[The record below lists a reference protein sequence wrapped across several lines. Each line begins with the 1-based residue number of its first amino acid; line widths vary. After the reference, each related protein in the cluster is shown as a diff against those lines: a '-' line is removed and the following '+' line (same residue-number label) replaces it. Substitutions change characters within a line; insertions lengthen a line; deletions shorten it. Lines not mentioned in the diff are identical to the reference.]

1 MKPTRC
7 IFNTGCIKALL
18 LLSVCIALPVQA
30 RRVYIYGRVSDEAGQ
45 PVELATVNEERTL
58 HSAMTNLKGEYSFTI
73 NSRSD
78 TLNLIFRMIG
88 HETRRRTL
96 INPQDTVQL
105 DILLPTLNYTLES
118 VDVNATRRQTN
129 GMQQINAQ
137 GLRFT
142 ADANGGSVESI
153 IATQAG
159 VSTHNELSSQYNV
172 RGGNF
177 DENSVY
183 VNGTEIL
190 RPLLVRAGQQEGL
203 SFINPDMVE
212 SIKFSTGGWGVSYGD
227 RMSSVLDITY
237 RKPQGFESVLTA
249 SLLGASAY
257 VGAGN
262 DKFSFSGSVRYKT
275 TSYLLGTLDT
285 KGEYDPSFLDY
296 QTYMSWTPN
305 TKWEIG
311 LIGNAAV
318 NKYNFTPS
326 DRNTS
331 FGTAKDP
338 KHFKVYYE
346 GWESDRFN
354 TLFGAL
360 DVKRKEENSIYRFN
374 LSAFQSHESESFDII
389 SQYWLDEGE
398 SGSGLAVGTFMQ
410 HARNRL
416 ESKVITARIS
426 GMHETEKAGTIGWG
440 AEYRFES
447 VSDRMREWEMRD
459 SAGYTLPY
467 TQTGPMEMIYSLKS
481 VQDLSNRR
489 ASAYL
494 EDTYRFRIPAGII
507 TLNAGVRASWWSWN
521 NEFTVSPRLIAGF
534 SPESNEDLTFRFST
548 GIYYQTPFYKEIK
561 DTVNTGGVYEVR
573 LNKDIL
579 SQRSIQFV
587 LGGDYDFMAL
597 GRPFK
602 FTTEIYYKKLDRL
615 IPYNLDNV
623 RIVYYGENCAH
634 GYAAGIDMKL
644 YGEFVPG
651 TASWLTF
658 SLMNTREKI
667 GGKWLP
673 RPTDQLYNLSLYFTD
688 TFPRRDYWKMSL
700 RCTLADGLPFGPTHS
715 GREKQTFR
723 APAYKRVDIGLSYK
737 IFDYSKHTHV
747 YGRTGFFKDIW
758 MGVDA
763 LNLLG
768 INNVNSY
775 YWITDISN
783 TQFAVPNYLTGRQL
797 NLRLIANIG
806 K

>member
-1 MKPTRC
+1 MERARLTFL
-7 IFNTGCIKALL
+7 IILA
-18 LLSVCIALPVQA
+18 VCMALPLQA
-30 RRVYIYGRVSDEAGQ
+30 RRVHIYGRVTDESGQ
-45 PVELATVNEERTL
+45 PVELATVNEELTL
-58 HSAMTNLKGEYSFTI
+58 HSAMTNLKGEYSFNVNT
-73 NSRSD
+73 RTD
-78 TLNLIFRMIG
+78 TLNLVFRMIG

-96 INPQDTVQL
+96 ISPPDTVKL
-105 DILLPTLNYTLES
+105 DIMLPTSNYTLEN
-118 VDVNATRRQTN
+118 VDINATRRQTN
-129 GMQQINAQ
+129 GMQNISAE
-137 GLRFT
+137 GIRFN

-212 SIKFSTGGWGVSYGD
+212 SISFSTGGFSVAYGD
-227 RMSSVLDITY
+227 KMSSVLDINY
-237 RKPQGFESVLTA
+237 RKPRKFESVLMA

-275 TSYLLGTLDT
+275 TGYLLGTLDT

-296 QTYMSWTPN
+296 QTYICWTPN
-305 TKWEIG
+305 IKWEIG

-318 NKYNFTPS
+318 NEYRFSPT
-326 DRNTS
+326 DRTTT
-331 FGTAKDP
+331 FGTAENP
-338 KHFKVYYE
+338 HTFKVYYE
-346 GWESDRFN
+346 GWEKDRFN

-360 DVKRKEENSIYRFN
+360 DIKRMEEKSVYRLN
-374 LSAFQSHESESFDII
+374 LSAFNSHESESFDIL
-389 SQYWLDEGE
+389 SQYWLDEN
-398 SGSGLAVGTFMQ
+398 GSDNSLAVGSFMQ

-416 ESKVITARIS
+416 KSNVYTAS
-426 GMHETEKAGTIGWG
+426 LKATHATDLFGSIGWG
-440 AEYRFES
+440 LEYRHET
-447 VSDRMREWEMRD
+447 VDDHMREWEMRD

-481 VQDLSNRR
+481 DHGISNDK
-489 ASAYL
+489 AAAYIQ
-494 EDTYRFRIPAGII
+494 DTYRFSTSAGLF
-507 TLNAGVRASWWSWN
+507 TLNAGLRASWWSWN
-521 NEFTVSPRLIAGF
+521 NEMTFSPRLMVGF
-534 SPESNEDLTFRFST
+534 TPSFNENFTFRFST
-548 GIYYQTPFYKEIK
+548 GVYHQTPFYKEIK
-561 DTVNTGGVYEVR
+561 DTVNAGGIYQVN
-573 LNKDIL
+573 LNKDIR

-587 LGGDYDFMAL
+587 LGGDYDFRVYN
-597 GRPFK
+597 RPFK
-602 FTTEIYYKKLDRL
+602 FTTEIYYKKLDHL

-658 SLMNTREKI
+658 SLMNTRENI

-688 TFPRRDYWKMSL
+688 YFPRRESWKMSL
-700 RCTLADGLPFGPTHS
+700 RCSLADGLPFGPTHS
-715 GREKQTFR
+715 GREKQVFR

-737 IFDYSKHTHV
+737 IFDYDKHPHI
-747 YGRTGFFKDIW
+747 YGKSGFFKDIW
-758 MGVDA
+758 VGVDA

-775 YWITDISN
+775 YWITDIQN
-783 TQFAVPNYLTGRQL
+783 TQYAVPNYLTGRQL
-797 NLRLIANIG
+797 NFRIIANIG

>member
-1 MKPTRC
+1 MR
-7 IFNTGCIKALL
+7 IKRYTLIAVLL
-18 LLSVCIALPVQA
+18 CLTILAQA
-30 RRVYIYGRVSDEAGQ
+30 RRVYIHGRVYDEVGD

-58 HSAMTNLKGEYSFTI
+58 HSAMTNLKGEYSFTV
-73 NSRSD
+73 NTRTD
-78 TLNLIFRMIG
+78 TLNLVFRMVG

-96 INPQDTVQL
+96 ISPPDTVQL
-105 DILLPTLNYTLES
+105 DLLLPTTNYTLEN
-118 VDVNATRRQTN
+118 VDVTATRRRSD
-129 GMQQINAQ
+129 GMQDISAE
-137 GLRFT
+137 GIRFT

-212 SIKFSTGGWGVSYGD
+212 SISFSTGGFNVSYGD

-237 RKPQGFESVLTA
+237 HKPRKLESVLMA

-262 DKFSFSGSVRYKT
+262 DKFSFAGSVRYKT
-275 TSYLLGTLDT
+275 TAYLLGTLDT
-285 KGEYDPSFLDY
+285 KGEYNPSFTDY
-296 QTYMSWTPN
+296 QAYACWTPN
-305 TKWEIG
+305 DKWEIG
-311 LIGNAAV
+311 VIGNAAV
-318 NKYNFTPS
+318 NNYEFTPR

-331 FGTAKDP
+331 FGTSQDP
-338 KHFKVYYE
+338 KQFKVYYE
-346 GWESDRFN
+346 GWEKDRFN

-360 DVKRKEENSIYRFN
+360 DIKHIRERSEYRFN
-374 LSAFQSHESESFDII
+374 LSAFGSRESESFDIL
-389 SQYWLDEGE
+389 SQYWLDEGDSE
-398 SGSGLAVGTFMQ
+398 RELAVGSFMQ

-416 ESKVITARIS
+416 KSTVLSASIKGSHT
-426 GMHETEKAGTIGWG
+426 TYKAGTIGWG
-440 AEYRFES
+440 LDYRSEE
-447 VSDRMREWEMRD
+447 VQDYMREWEMRD
-459 SAGYTLPY
+459 SAGYTLPHSE
-467 TQTGPMEMIYSLKS
+467 TGPMEMIYSLKS
-481 VQDLSNRR
+481 DHGIRNHKAAAYVQ
-489 ASAYL
+489 
-494 EDTYRFRIPAGII
+494 DTYRFVTDAGLF

-521 NEFTVSPRLIAGF
+521 RELTVSPRLLVGF
-534 SPESNEDLTFRFST
+534 TPAFNEDFTFRFST
-548 GIYYQTPFYKEIK
+548 GVYYQTPFYKEIK
-561 DTVNTGGVYEVR
+561 DTVSSGGIYKVN
-573 LNKDIL
+573 LNERIKA
-579 SQRSIQFV
+579 QRSVQFV
-587 LGGDYDFMAL
+587 LGGDYDFRVFN
-597 GRPFK
+597 RPFK
-602 FTTEIYYKKLDRL
+602 FTTEIYYKSLDRL
-615 IPYNLDNV
+615 IPYNVDNV
-623 RIVYYGENCAH
+623 RIVYYGENCAY

-651 TASWLTF
+651 TASWITF
-658 SLMNTREKI
+658 SLMRTRENI

-688 TFPRRDYWKMSL
+688 YFPHRENWKMSL
-700 RCTLADGLPFGPTHS
+700 RCSLADGLPFGPTHS

-737 IFDYSKHTHV
+737 LFDYDKHPHI
-747 YGRTGFFKDIW
+747 YGKSGFFKDIW
-758 MGVDA
+758 VGADC

-775 YWITDISN
+775 YWITDITG

-797 NLRLIANIG
+797 NLRLIVTQ
-806 K
+806 

>member
-1 MKPTRC
+1 MGQK
-7 IFNTGCIKALL
+7 LL
-18 LLSVCIALPVQA
+18 LILAVCMALPLQA
-30 RRVYIYGRVSDEAGQ
+30 RRVHIHGRVYDESGQ
-45 PVELATVNEERTL
+45 PVELATVHEALTL
-58 HSAMTNLKGEYSFTI
+58 HSAMTNLKGEYSLNVSTQT
-73 NSRSD
+73 D

-96 INPQDTVQL
+96 ISPQDTVQL
-105 DILLPTLNYTLES
+105 DIMLPTSNYTLEN
-118 VDVNATRRQTN
+118 VNISATRRRSD
-129 GMQQINAQ
+129 GMQDINAE
-137 GLRFT
+137 GIRFT

-159 VSTHNELSSQYNV
+159 VSSHNELSSQYNV

-190 RPLLVRAGQQEGL
+190 RPLLVRSGQQEGL

-212 SIKFSTGGWGVSYGD
+212 SIIFSTGGFSVEYGD
-227 RMSSVLDITY
+227 KMSSVLDITY
-237 RKPQGFESVLTA
+237 RKPQGFESTLMA

-275 TSYLLGTLDT
+275 TRYLLGTLDT
-285 KGEYDPSFLDY
+285 HGEYDPSFLDY

-318 NKYNFTPS
+318 NRYNFTPT
-326 DRNTS
+326 DRTTT

-338 KHFKVYYE
+338 KTFKVYYE

-354 TLFGAL
+354 TLFSAL
-360 DVKRKEENSIYRFN
+360 DIKRKEQNSVYRFN
-374 LSAFQSHESESFDII
+374 LAAFSSHESESFDIL
-389 SQYWLDEGE
+389 SQYWLDEAT
-398 SGSGLAVGTFMQ
+398 GSNNLAVGSFMQ

-416 ESKVITARIS
+416 KSTVYTAS
-426 GMHETEKAGTIGWG
+426 VKGNHKTEIAGTIGWG
-440 AEYRFES
+440 LEYRHEE
-447 VSDRMREWEMRD
+447 VQDHMREWEMRD

-481 VQDLSNRR
+481 DYGISNGK
-489 ASAYL
+489 AAAFIQ
-494 EDTYRFRIPAGII
+494 DTYRLNTGLGLF
-507 TLNAGVRASWWSWN
+507 TLNGGLRASWWSWN
-521 NEFTVSPRLIAGF
+521 KEITVSPRLTVGF
-534 SPESNEDLTFRFST
+534 TPAFNEDFLFRFST

-561 DTVNTGGVYEVR
+561 DTVNAGGIYHVN
-573 LNKDIL
+573 LNRKIKA
-579 SQRSIQFV
+579 QRSMQVV
-587 LGGDYDFMAL
+587 LGADYDFMVYD
-597 GRPFK
+597 RPFK
-602 FTTEIYYKKLDRL
+602 FTTEIYYKRLDRL

-623 RIVYYGENCAH
+623 RIVYYGDNCAH

-658 SLMNTREKI
+658 SLMSTRENI

-688 TFPRRDYWKMSL
+688 YFPRRESWKMSL
-700 RCTLADGLPFGPTHS
+700 RCSLADGLPFGPTHS
-715 GREKQTFR
+715 GREKQVFR

-737 IFDYSKHTHV
+737 VFDYSKHPHV
-747 YGRTGFFKDIW
+747 YGKSGFFNDIW
-758 MGVDA
+758 MGIDA

-775 YWITDISN
+775 YWITDIQN
-783 TQFAVPNYLTGRQL
+783 TQYAVPNYLTGRQL

>member
-1 MKPTRC
+1 M
-7 IFNTGCIKALL
+7 LL
-18 LLSVCIALPVQA
+18 KKYTFAAILLCLAITSQA
-30 RRVYIYGRVSDEAGQ
+30 RRVYIHGRVTDESGQ
-45 PVELATVNEERTL
+45 PVELATVNEELTL
-58 HSAMTNLKGEYSFTI
+58 HSAMTNLKGEYSFTV
-73 NSRSD
+73 NTRTD
-78 TLNLIFRMIG
+78 TLNLVFRMIG
-88 HETRRRTL
+88 HETRKRTL
-96 INPQDTVQL
+96 ISPPDTVQL
-105 DILLPTLNYTLES
+105 DIMLPSSNYTLEN
-118 VDVNATRRQTN
+118 VDVTATRRRSD
-129 GMQQINAQ
+129 GMQDISAS

-212 SIKFSTGGWGVSYGD
+212 SISFSTGGFSVEYGD
-227 RMSSVLDITY
+227 KMSSVLDINY
-237 RKPQGFESVLTA
+237 RRPHGFESTLMA

-262 DKFSFSGSVRYKT
+262 DRFSFSGSVRYKT
-275 TSYLLGTLDT
+275 TRYLLGTLDT

-296 QTYMSWTPN
+296 QTYMCWTPN
-305 TKWEIG
+305 KKWEIG

-318 NKYNFTPS
+318 NRYNFTPT
-326 DRNTS
+326 DRTTT
-331 FGTAKDP
+331 FGTAENP
-338 KHFKVYYE
+338 HTFKVYYE

-360 DVKRKEENSIYRFN
+360 DIKRKEDKSVYRFN
-374 LSAFQSHESESFDII
+374 LSAFSSHESESFDIL
-389 SQYWLDEGE
+389 SQYWLDE
-398 SGSGLAVGTFMQ
+398 SGADNSLAVGSFMQ

-416 ESKVITARIS
+416 KSTVYTAS
-426 GMHETEKAGTIGWG
+426 LKGTHKTDMAGTIGWG
-440 AEYRFES
+440 LEYRHEE
-447 VSDRMREWEMRD
+447 VQDRMREWEMRD

-481 VQDLSNRR
+481 DHGVSNNK
-489 ASAYL
+489 AAAFIQ
-494 EDTYRFRIPAGII
+494 DTYRLNTGVGLF
-507 TLNAGVRASWWSWN
+507 TLNAGLRASWWSWN
-521 NEFTVSPRLIAGF
+521 REVTLSPRLTVGF
-534 SPESNEDLTFRFST
+534 IPAFNEDFLFRLST
-548 GIYYQTPFYKEIK
+548 GVYYQTPFYKEIK
-561 DTVNTGGVYEVR
+561 DTVNTGGIYQVN
-573 LNKDIL
+573 LNRDIKA
-579 SQRSIQFV
+579 QRSMQVV
-587 LGGDYDFMAL
+587 LGADYDFRVYD
-597 GRPFK
+597 RPFK

-651 TASWLTF
+651 TASWITF
-658 SLMNTREKI
+658 SLMNTRENI

-688 TFPRRDYWKMSL
+688 YFPRKENWKMSL
-700 RCTLADGLPFGPTHS
+700 RCSLADGLPFGPTHS

-737 IFDYSKHTHV
+737 VFDYSKHPHV
-747 YGRTGFFKDIW
+747 YGKSGIFKDIW

-775 YWITDISN
+775 YWITDIQN
-783 TQFAVPNYLTGRQL
+783 IQHAVPNYLTGRQL
-797 NLRLIANIG
+797 NLRIIATH
-806 K
+806 

>member
-1 MKPTRC
+1 MGQK
-7 IFNTGCIKALL
+7 LL
-18 LLSVCIALPVQA
+18 LILAVCMALPLQA
-30 RRVYIYGRVSDEAGQ
+30 RRVHIHGRVYDESGQ
-45 PVELATVNEERTL
+45 PVELATVHEELTL
-58 HSAMTNLKGEYSFTI
+58 HSAMTNLKGEYSLNVSTQT
-73 NSRSD
+73 D

-96 INPQDTVQL
+96 ISPQDTVQL
-105 DILLPTLNYTLES
+105 DIMLPTSNYTLEN
-118 VDVNATRRQTN
+118 VNISATRRRSD
-129 GMQQINAQ
+129 GMQDINAE

-159 VSTHNELSSQYNV
+159 VSSHNELSSQYNV

-190 RPLLVRAGQQEGL
+190 RPLLVRSGQQEGL

-212 SIKFSTGGWGVSYGD
+212 SIIFSTGGFSVEYGD
-227 RMSSVLDITY
+227 KMSSVLDITY
-237 RKPQGFESVLTA
+237 RKPQGFESTLMA

-275 TSYLLGTLDT
+275 TRYLLGTLDT
-285 KGEYDPSFLDY
+285 HGEYDPSFLDY

-305 TKWEIG
+305 TRWEIG

-318 NKYNFTPS
+318 NRYNFTPT
-326 DRNTS
+326 DRTTT

-338 KHFKVYYE
+338 KTFKVYYE

-354 TLFGAL
+354 TLFSAL
-360 DVKRKEENSIYRFN
+360 DIKRKEQNSVYRFN
-374 LSAFQSHESESFDII
+374 LAAFSSHESESFDIL
-389 SQYWLDEGE
+389 SQYWLDEAT
-398 SGSGLAVGTFMQ
+398 GSDNLAVGSFMQ

-416 ESKVITARIS
+416 KSTVYTAS
-426 GMHETEKAGTIGWG
+426 LKGTHKTNLAGTIGWG
-440 AEYRFES
+440 LEYRHEE
-447 VSDRMREWEMRD
+447 VTDHMREWEMRD

-481 VQDLSNRR
+481 DYGISNGK
-489 ASAYL
+489 AAAFIQ
-494 EDTYRFRIPAGII
+494 DTYRLNTGLGLF
-507 TLNAGVRASWWSWN
+507 TLNGGLRASWWSWN
-521 NEFTVSPRLIAGF
+521 KEITVSPRLTVGF
-534 SPESNEDLTFRFST
+534 TPAFNEDFLFRFST

-561 DTVNTGGVYEVR
+561 DTVNAGGIYHVN
-573 LNKDIL
+573 LNRKIKA
-579 SQRSIQFV
+579 QRSMQVV
-587 LGGDYDFMAL
+587 LGADYDFMVYD
-597 GRPFK
+597 RPFK
-602 FTTEIYYKKLDRL
+602 FTTEIYYKRLDRL

-623 RIVYYGENCAH
+623 RIVYYGDNCAH

-658 SLMNTREKI
+658 SLMSTRENI

-688 TFPRRDYWKMSL
+688 YFPRRESWKMSL
-700 RCTLADGLPFGPTHS
+700 RCSLADGLPFGPTHS
-715 GREKQTFR
+715 GREKQVFR

-737 IFDYSKHTHV
+737 VFDYSKHPHV
-747 YGRTGFFKDIW
+747 YGKSGFFKDIW
-758 MGVDA
+758 MGIDA

-775 YWITDISN
+775 YWITDIQN
-783 TQFAVPNYLTGRQL
+783 TQYAVPNYLTGRQL

>member
-1 MKPTRC
+1 M
-7 IFNTGCIKALL
+7 FL
-18 LLSVCIALPVQA
+18 VCITIPMQA
-30 RRVYIYGRVSDEAGQ
+30 RRVYIHGRVYDEAGQ
-45 PVELATVNEERTL
+45 PVELATVNEERTF

-73 NSRSD
+73 NSQSD
-78 TLNLIFRMIG
+78 TLNLIFRMVG

-96 INPQDTVQL
+96 ISPQDTVQL
-105 DILLPTLNYTLES
+105 NVMLPSLNYTLEN
-118 VDVNATRRQTN
+118 VDISATRRQTN
-129 GMQQINAQ
+129 GMQQINAE
-137 GLRFT
+137 GIRFN

-153 IATQAG
+153 IATQPG

-237 RKPQGFESVLTA
+237 RKPRGFESVLTA

-262 DKFSFSGSVRYKT
+262 DKFSFSGSIRYKT
-275 TSYLLGTLDT
+275 TGYLLGTLDT

-296 QTYMSWTPN
+296 QTYISWTPD

-318 NKYNFTPS
+318 NRYNFTPT
-326 DRNTS
+326 DRNTA
-331 FGTAKDP
+331 FGTANDP
-338 KHFKVYYE
+338 KHFKVYYD

-360 DVKRKEENSIYRFN
+360 EVKRKEENSTYRFN
-374 LSAFQSHESESFDII
+374 LSAFESHENESFDIV
-389 SQYWLDEGE
+389 SQYWLDEAE
-398 SGSGLAVGTFMQ
+398 SDGSLAVGTFMQ

-416 ESKVITARIS
+416 KSKVLTARIS
-426 GMHETEKAGTIGWG
+426 GIHETLTAGTIGWG
-440 AEYRFES
+440 AEYRHES
-447 VSDRMREWEMRD
+447 VSDYMREWEMRD

-467 TQTGPMEMIYSLKS
+467 TQTGPMEMIYALKS
-481 VQDLSNRR
+481 EQELSNNR
-489 ASAYL
+489 ASAYV

-507 TLNAGVRASWWSWN
+507 SLNAGIRVSWWSWN
-521 NEFTVSPRLIAGF
+521 NEFTVSPRLMAGF
-534 SPESNEDLTFRFST
+534 SPESNENLTFRFST

-561 DTVNTGGVYEVR
+561 DTVNAGGIYQVN
-573 LNKDIL
+573 LNKKIR
-579 SQRSIQFV
+579 SQRSLQFV

-615 IPYNLDNV
+615 IPYNVDNV
-623 RIVYYGENCAH
+623 RIVYYGENCAY
-634 GYAAGIDMKL
+634 GYATGIDMKL

-658 SLMNTREKI
+658 SLMNTRERI

-700 RCTLADGLPFGPTHS
+700 RCSLADGLPFGPTHS

-737 IFDYSKHTHV
+737 IFDYSKHPHV
-747 YGRTGFFKDIW
+747 YGKSGFFKDIW
-758 MGVDA
+758 MGVDC

-797 NLRLIANIG
+797 NLRIIANLG
-806 K
+806 N

>member
-1 MKPTRC
+1 MERARLTFL
-7 IFNTGCIKALL
+7 IILA
-18 LLSVCIALPVQA
+18 VCMALPLQA
-30 RRVYIYGRVSDEAGQ
+30 RRVHIYGRVTDENGQ
-45 PVELATVNEERTL
+45 PVELATVNEELTL
-58 HSAMTNLKGEYSFTI
+58 HSAMTNLKGEYSFNVNT
-73 NSRSD
+73 RTD
-78 TLNLIFRMIG
+78 TLNLVFRMIG

-96 INPQDTVQL
+96 ISPPDTVKL
-105 DILLPTLNYTLES
+105 DIMLPTSNYTLENM
-118 VDVNATRRQTN
+118 DINATRRQTN
-129 GMQQINAQ
+129 GMQNISAE
-137 GLRFT
+137 GIRFN

-212 SIKFSTGGWGVSYGD
+212 SISFSTGGFSVAYGD
-227 RMSSVLDITY
+227 KMSSVLDINY
-237 RKPQGFESVLTA
+237 RKPRKFESVLMA

-275 TSYLLGTLDT
+275 TGYLLGTLDT

-296 QTYMSWTPN
+296 QTYMCWTPN

-318 NKYNFTPS
+318 NEYRFSPT
-326 DRNTS
+326 DRTTT
-331 FGTAKDP
+331 FGTAENP
-338 KHFKVYYE
+338 HTFKVYYE
-346 GWESDRFN
+346 GWEKDRFN

-360 DVKRKEENSIYRFN
+360 DIKRMEEKSVYRLN
-374 LSAFQSHESESFDII
+374 LSAFNSHESESFDIL
-389 SQYWLDEGE
+389 SQYWLDEN
-398 SGSGLAVGTFMQ
+398 GSDNSLAVGSFMQ

-416 ESKVITARIS
+416 KSNVYTAS
-426 GMHETEKAGTIGWG
+426 LKATHATDLFGSIGWG
-440 AEYRFES
+440 LEYRHET
-447 VSDRMREWEMRD
+447 VDDHMREWEMRD

-481 VQDLSNRR
+481 DHGISNDK
-489 ASAYL
+489 AAAYIQ
-494 EDTYRFRIPAGII
+494 DTYRFSTSAGLF
-507 TLNAGVRASWWSWN
+507 TLNAGLRASWWSWN
-521 NEFTVSPRLIAGF
+521 NEMTFSPRLMVGF
-534 SPESNEDLTFRFST
+534 TPSFNENFTFRFST
-548 GIYYQTPFYKEIK
+548 GVYHQTPFYKEIK
-561 DTVNTGGVYEVR
+561 DTVNAGGIYQVN
-573 LNKDIL
+573 LNKDIR

-587 LGGDYDFMAL
+587 LGGDYDFRVYN
-597 GRPFK
+597 RPFK
-602 FTTEIYYKKLDRL
+602 FTTEIYYKKLDHL

-658 SLMNTREKI
+658 SLMNTRENI

-688 TFPRRDYWKMSL
+688 YFPRRESWKMSL
-700 RCTLADGLPFGPTHS
+700 RCSLADGLPFGPTHS
-715 GREKQTFR
+715 GREKQVFR

-737 IFDYSKHTHV
+737 IFDYDKHPHI
-747 YGRTGFFKDIW
+747 YGKSGFFKDIW
-758 MGVDA
+758 VGVDA

-775 YWITDISN
+775 YWITDIQN
-783 TQFAVPNYLTGRQL
+783 TQYAVPNYLTGRQL
-797 NLRLIANIG
+797 NFRIIANIG

>member
-1 MKPTRC
+1 M
-7 IFNTGCIKALL
+7 
-18 LLSVCIALPVQA
+18 ALPLQA
-30 RRVYIYGRVSDEAGQ
+30 RRVHIHGRVYDESGQ
-45 PVELATVNEERTL
+45 PVELATVHEALTL
-58 HSAMTNLKGEYSFTI
+58 HSAMTNLKGEYSLNVSTQT
-73 NSRSD
+73 D

-96 INPQDTVQL
+96 ISPQDTVQL
-105 DILLPTLNYTLES
+105 DIMLPTSNYTLEN
-118 VDVNATRRQTN
+118 VNISATRRRSD
-129 GMQQINAQ
+129 GMQDINAE
-137 GLRFT
+137 GIRFT

-159 VSTHNELSSQYNV
+159 VSSHNELSSQYNV

-190 RPLLVRAGQQEGL
+190 RPLLVRSGQQEGL

-212 SIKFSTGGWGVSYGD
+212 SIIFSTGGFSVEYGD
-227 RMSSVLDITY
+227 KMSSVLDITY
-237 RKPQGFESVLTA
+237 RKPQGFESTLMA

-275 TSYLLGTLDT
+275 TRYLLGTLDT
-285 KGEYDPSFLDY
+285 HGEYDPSFLDY

-318 NKYNFTPS
+318 NRYNFTPT
-326 DRNTS
+326 DRTTT

-338 KHFKVYYE
+338 KTFKVYYE

-354 TLFGAL
+354 TLFSAL
-360 DVKRKEENSIYRFN
+360 DIKRKEQNSVYRFN
-374 LSAFQSHESESFDII
+374 LAAFSSHESESFDIL
-389 SQYWLDEGE
+389 SQYWLDEAT
-398 SGSGLAVGTFMQ
+398 GSNNLAVGSFMQ

-416 ESKVITARIS
+416 KSTVYTAS
-426 GMHETEKAGTIGWG
+426 VKGNHKTEIAGTIGWG
-440 AEYRFES
+440 LEYRHEE
-447 VSDRMREWEMRD
+447 VQDHMREWEMRD

-481 VQDLSNRR
+481 DYGISNGK
-489 ASAYL
+489 AAAFIQ
-494 EDTYRFRIPAGII
+494 DTYRLNTGLGLF
-507 TLNAGVRASWWSWN
+507 TLNGGLRASWWSWN
-521 NEFTVSPRLIAGF
+521 KEITVSPRLTVGF
-534 SPESNEDLTFRFST
+534 TPAFNEDFLFRFST

-561 DTVNTGGVYEVR
+561 DTVNAGGIYHVN
-573 LNKDIL
+573 LNRKIKA
-579 SQRSIQFV
+579 QRSMQVV
-587 LGGDYDFMAL
+587 LGADYDFMVYD
-597 GRPFK
+597 RPFK
-602 FTTEIYYKKLDRL
+602 FTTEIYYKRLDRL

-623 RIVYYGENCAH
+623 RIVYYGDNCAH

-658 SLMNTREKI
+658 SLMSTRENI

-688 TFPRRDYWKMSL
+688 YFPRRESWKMSL
-700 RCTLADGLPFGPTHS
+700 RCSLADGLPFGPTHS
-715 GREKQTFR
+715 GREKQVFR

-737 IFDYSKHTHV
+737 VFDYSKHPHV
-747 YGRTGFFKDIW
+747 YGKSGFFNDIW
-758 MGVDA
+758 MGIDA

-775 YWITDISN
+775 YWITDIQN
-783 TQFAVPNYLTGRQL
+783 TQYAVPNYLTGRQL

>member
-1 MKPTRC
+1 M
-7 IFNTGCIKALL
+7 LL
-18 LLSVCIALPVQA
+18 KKYTLAAILLCLAITSQA
-30 RRVYIYGRVSDEAGQ
+30 RRVYIHGRVTDESGQ
-45 PVELATVNEERTL
+45 PVELATVNEELTL
-58 HSAMTNLKGEYSFTI
+58 HSAMTNLKGEYSFTV
-73 NSRSD
+73 NTRTD
-78 TLNLIFRMIG
+78 TLNLVFRMVG
-88 HETRRRTL
+88 HETRKRTL
-96 INPQDTVQL
+96 ISPPDTVQL
-105 DILLPTLNYTLES
+105 DIMLPSSNYTLEN
-118 VDVNATRRQTN
+118 VDVTATRRRSD
-129 GMQQINAQ
+129 GMQDISAS

-212 SIKFSTGGWGVSYGD
+212 SISFSTGGFSVEYGD
-227 RMSSVLDITY
+227 KMSSVLDINY
-237 RKPQGFESVLTA
+237 RRPHGFESTLMA

-275 TSYLLGTLDT
+275 TRYLLGTLDT

-296 QTYMSWTPN
+296 QTYMCWTPN
-305 TKWEIG
+305 KKWEIG

-318 NKYNFTPS
+318 NRYNFTPT
-326 DRNTS
+326 DRTTT
-331 FGTAKDP
+331 FGTAENP
-338 KHFKVYYE
+338 HTFKVYYE

-360 DVKRKEENSIYRFN
+360 DIKRKEDKSVYRFN
-374 LSAFQSHESESFDII
+374 LSAFSSHESESFDIL
-389 SQYWLDEGE
+389 SQYWLDE
-398 SGSGLAVGTFMQ
+398 SGADNSLAVGSFMQ

-416 ESKVITARIS
+416 KSTVYTAS
-426 GMHETEKAGTIGWG
+426 LKGTHKTDMAGTIGWG
-440 AEYRFES
+440 LEYRHEE
-447 VSDRMREWEMRD
+447 VQDRMREWEMRD

-481 VQDLSNRR
+481 DHGVSNNK
-489 ASAYL
+489 AAAYIQ
-494 EDTYRFRIPAGII
+494 DTYRFNTGMGLF
-507 TLNAGVRASWWSWN
+507 TLNAGLRASWWSWN
-521 NEFTVSPRLIAGF
+521 REVTVSPRLTVGF
-534 SPESNEDLTFRFST
+534 IPAFNEDFLFRLST
-548 GIYYQTPFYKEIK
+548 GVYYQTPFYKEIK
-561 DTVNTGGVYEVR
+561 DTVNTGGIYQVN
-573 LNKDIL
+573 LNRDIKA
-579 SQRSIQFV
+579 QRSMQVV
-587 LGGDYDFMAL
+587 LGADYDFRVYD
-597 GRPFK
+597 RPFK

-644 YGEFVPG
+644 YGEFVPS
-651 TASWLTF
+651 TASWITF
-658 SLMNTREKI
+658 SLMNTRENI

-688 TFPRRDYWKMSL
+688 YFPRKENWKMSL
-700 RCTLADGLPFGPTHS
+700 RCSLADGLPFGPTHS

-737 IFDYSKHTHV
+737 IFDYSKHPHI
-747 YGRTGFFKDIW
+747 YGKSGFFKDIW

-775 YWITDISN
+775 YWITDIQN
-783 TQFAVPNYLTGRQL
+783 IQHAVPNYLTGRQL
-797 NLRLIANIG
+797 NLRITTH
-806 K
+806 

>member
-1 MKPTRC
+1 MVMP
-7 IFNTGCIKALL
+7 L
-18 LLSVCIALPVQA
+18 QA
-30 RRVYIYGRVSDEAGQ
+30 RRVYIHGRVYNESGQ
-45 PVELATVNEERTL
+45 PVELATVNEELTL
-58 HSAMTNLKGEYSFTI
+58 HSAMTNLKGEYSFTV
-73 NSRSD
+73 NTRTD

-96 INPQDTVQL
+96 INPADTVQL
-105 DILLPTLNYTLES
+105 DVMLPTSNFTLDN
-118 VDVNATRRQTN
+118 VDITATRRRN
-129 GMQQINAQ
+129 DGMQNISAE
-137 GLRFT
+137 GIRFT
-142 ADANGGSVESI
+142 ADVGGGSVESI

-183 VNGTEIL
+183 VNGTEIF
-190 RPLLVRAGQQEGL
+190 RPLLIRAGQQEGL

-212 SIKFSTGGWGVSYGD
+212 SISFSTGGFSVAYGD
-227 RMSSVLDITY
+227 KMSSVLDITY
-237 RKPQGFESVLTA
+237 RKPQEFESVMMA

-257 VGAGN
+257 VGTGN
-262 DKFSFSGSVRYKT
+262 DRFSLSGSVRYKT

-285 KGEYDPSFLDY
+285 KGEYDPSFLDF
-296 QTYMSWTPN
+296 QTYMCWTPD

-318 NKYNFTPS
+318 NNYDFIPT
-326 DRNTS
+326 DRNTT
-331 FGTAKDP
+331 FGTAENP
-338 KHFKVYYE
+338 HTFKVYYDGRE
-346 GWESDRFN
+346 KDRFN

-360 DVKRKEENSIYRFN
+360 DIKRMEENSEYRFN
-374 LSAFQSHESESFDII
+374 LSAFRSHESESFDIL
-389 SQYWLDEGE
+389 SQYWLDEN
-398 SGSGLAVGTFMQ
+398 GSDNSLAVGSFMQ

-416 ESKVITARIS
+416 KSTVFTASLRTTHTTDIL
-426 GMHETEKAGTIGWG
+426 GNIGWG
-440 AEYRFES
+440 LEYRHEA
-447 VSDRMREWEMRD
+447 VDDHMREWELRD

-481 VQDLSNRR
+481 EHGISNDK
-489 ASAYL
+489 ASAYIQ
-494 EDTYRFRIPAGII
+494 DTYRLSSSAGLF

-521 NEFTVSPRLIAGF
+521 NEITVSPRLLVGF
-534 SPESNEDLTFRFST
+534 TPAFNEDFTFRFST
-548 GIYYQTPFYKEIK
+548 GVYYQTPFYKEIK
-561 DTVNTGGVYEVR
+561 DTVSTGGIYQVN
-573 LNKDIL
+573 LNKDIRA
-579 SQRSIQFV
+579 QRSVQFV
-587 LGGDYDFMAL
+587 LGGDYDFRVFN
-597 GRPFK
+597 RPFK

-623 RIVYYGENCAH
+623 RIVYYGENRAH
-634 GYAAGIDMKL
+634 GYATGIDMKL

-658 SLMNTREKI
+658 SLMNTRENI

-688 TFPRRDYWKMSL
+688 YFPRRESWKMSL
-700 RCTLADGLPFGPTHS
+700 RCSLADGLPFGPTHS

-747 YGRTGFFKDIW
+747 YGKSGFFKDIW

-775 YWITDISN
+775 YWITDIQN
-783 TQFAVPNYLTGRQL
+783 TQYAVPNYLTGRQL

>member
-1 MKPTRC
+1 M
-7 IFNTGCIKALL
+7 LL
-18 LLSVCIALPVQA
+18 ILAVCMALPLQA
-30 RRVYIYGRVSDEAGQ
+30 RRVHIHGRVYDESGQ
-45 PVELATVNEERTL
+45 PVELATVHEELTL
-58 HSAMTNLKGEYSFTI
+58 HSAMTNLKGEYSLNVSTQT
-73 NSRSD
+73 D

-96 INPQDTVQL
+96 ISPQDTVQL
-105 DILLPTLNYTLES
+105 DIMLPTSSYTLEN
-118 VDVNATRRQTN
+118 VNISATRRRSD
-129 GMQQINAQ
+129 GMQDINAE

-159 VSTHNELSSQYNV
+159 VSSHNELSSQYNV

-190 RPLLVRAGQQEGL
+190 RPLLVRSGQQEGL

-212 SIKFSTGGWGVSYGD
+212 SIIFSTGGFSVEYGD
-227 RMSSVLDITY
+227 KMSSVLDITY
-237 RKPQGFESVLTA
+237 RKPQGFESTLMA

-285 KGEYDPSFLDY
+285 HGEYDPSFLDY

-305 TKWEIG
+305 TRWEIG

-318 NKYNFTPS
+318 NRYNFTPT
-326 DRNTS
+326 DRTTT

-338 KHFKVYYE
+338 KTFKVYYE

-354 TLFGAL
+354 TLFSAL
-360 DVKRKEENSIYRFN
+360 DIKRKEQNSVYRFN
-374 LSAFQSHESESFDII
+374 LAAFSSHESESFDIL
-389 SQYWLDEGE
+389 SQYWLDEAT
-398 SGSGLAVGTFMQ
+398 GSDNLAVGSFMQ

-416 ESKVITARIS
+416 KSTVYTAS
-426 GMHETEKAGTIGWG
+426 VKGNHKTEIAGTIGWG
-440 AEYRFES
+440 LEYRHEE
-447 VSDRMREWEMRD
+447 VQDHMREWEMRD

-481 VQDLSNRR
+481 DYGISNGK
-489 ASAYL
+489 AAAFIQ
-494 EDTYRFRIPAGII
+494 DTYRLNTGLGLF
-507 TLNAGVRASWWSWN
+507 TLNGGLRASWWSWN
-521 NEFTVSPRLIAGF
+521 KEITVSPRLTVGF
-534 SPESNEDLTFRFST
+534 TPAFNEDFLFRFST

-561 DTVNTGGVYEVR
+561 DTVNAGGIYHVN
-573 LNKDIL
+573 LNRKIKA
-579 SQRSIQFV
+579 QRSMQVV
-587 LGGDYDFMAL
+587 LGADYDFMVYD
-597 GRPFK
+597 RPFK
-602 FTTEIYYKKLDRL
+602 FTTEIYYKRLDRL

-623 RIVYYGENCAH
+623 RIVYYGDNCAH

-651 TASWLTF
+651 TTSWLTF
-658 SLMNTREKI
+658 SLMSTRENI

-688 TFPRRDYWKMSL
+688 YFPRRESWKMSL
-700 RCTLADGLPFGPTHS
+700 RCSLADGLPFGPTHS
-715 GREKQTFR
+715 GREKQVFR

-737 IFDYSKHTHV
+737 VFDYSKHPHV
-747 YGRTGFFKDIW
+747 YGKSGFFKDIW
-758 MGVDA
+758 MGIDA

-775 YWITDISN
+775 YWITDIQN
-783 TQFAVPNYLTGRQL
+783 TQYAVPNYLTGRQL

>member
-1 MKPTRC
+1 MRQKL
-7 IFNTGCIKALL
+7 FLL
-18 LLSVCIALPVQA
+18 LAVCMVLPLQA
-30 RRVYIYGRVSDEAGQ
+30 RRVYIHGRVTDESGQ
-45 PVELATVNEERTL
+45 PVELATVNEELTL
-58 HSAMTNLKGEYSFTI
+58 HSAMTNLKGEYSFTV
-73 NSRSD
+73 NTRTD
-78 TLNLIFRMIG
+78 TLNLVFRMIG
-88 HETRRRTL
+88 HETRKRTL
-96 INPQDTVQL
+96 ISPPDTVQL
-105 DILLPTLNYTLES
+105 DIMLPSSNYTLEN
-118 VDVNATRRQTN
+118 VDVTATRRRSD
-129 GMQQINAQ
+129 GMQDISAS

-212 SIKFSTGGWGVSYGD
+212 SISFSTGGFSVEYGD
-227 RMSSVLDITY
+227 KMSSVLDINY
-237 RKPQGFESVLTA
+237 RHPHGFESTLMA

-275 TSYLLGTLDT
+275 TRYLLGTLDT
-285 KGEYDPSFLDY
+285 HGEYDPSFLDY

-318 NKYNFTPS
+318 NRYNFTPT
-326 DRNTS
+326 DRTTT
-331 FGTAKDP
+331 FGTAENP
-338 KHFKVYYE
+338 HTFKVYYE

-360 DVKRKEENSIYRFN
+360 DIKRKEDKSVYRFN
-374 LSAFQSHESESFDII
+374 LSAFSSHESESFDIL
-389 SQYWLDEGE
+389 SQYWLDE
-398 SGSGLAVGTFMQ
+398 SGADNSLAVGSFMQ

-416 ESKVITARIS
+416 KSTVYTAS
-426 GMHETEKAGTIGWG
+426 LKGTHKTDMAGTIGWG
-440 AEYRFES
+440 LEYRHEE
-447 VSDRMREWEMRD
+447 VQDRMREWEMRD

-481 VQDLSNRR
+481 DHGVSNNK
-489 ASAYL
+489 AAAYIQ
-494 EDTYRFRIPAGII
+494 DTYRFNTGMGLF
-507 TLNAGVRASWWSWN
+507 TLNAGLRASWWSWN
-521 NEFTVSPRLIAGF
+521 REVTVSPRLTVGF
-534 SPESNEDLTFRFST
+534 IPAFNEDFLFRLST
-548 GIYYQTPFYKEIK
+548 GVYYQTPFYKEIK
-561 DTVNTGGVYEVR
+561 DTVNTGGIYQVN
-573 LNKDIL
+573 LNRDIKA
-579 SQRSIQFV
+579 QRSMQVV
-587 LGGDYDFMAL
+587 LGADYDFRVYD
-597 GRPFK
+597 RPFK
-602 FTTEIYYKKLDRL
+602 FTTEVYYKKLDRL

-623 RIVYYGENCAH
+623 RMVYYGENCAH
-634 GYAAGIDMKL
+634 GYATGIDMKL

-651 TASWLTF
+651 TASWITF
-658 SLMNTREKI
+658 SLMNTRENI

-688 TFPRRDYWKMSL
+688 YFPRKENWKMSL
-700 RCTLADGLPFGPTHS
+700 RCSLADGLPFGPTHS

-737 IFDYSKHTHV
+737 IFDYSKHPHI
-747 YGRTGFFKDIW
+747 YGKSGFFKDIW

-775 YWITDISN
+775 YWITDIQN
-783 TQFAVPNYLTGRQL
+783 IQHAVPNYLTGRQL
-797 NLRLIANIG
+797 NLRIIANIG

>member
-1 MKPTRC
+1 
-7 IFNTGCIKALL
+7 LL
-18 LLSVCIALPVQA
+18 LILAVCMALPLQA
-30 RRVYIYGRVSDEAGQ
+30 RRVHIHGRVYDESGQ
-45 PVELATVNEERTL
+45 PVELATVHEELTL
-58 HSAMTNLKGEYSFTI
+58 HSAMTNLKGEYSLNVSTQT
-73 NSRSD
+73 D

-96 INPQDTVQL
+96 ISPQDTVQL
-105 DILLPTLNYTLES
+105 DIMLPTSSYTLEN
-118 VDVNATRRQTN
+118 VNISATRRRSD
-129 GMQQINAQ
+129 GMQDINAE
-137 GLRFT
+137 GIRFT

-159 VSTHNELSSQYNV
+159 VSSHNELSSQYNV

-190 RPLLVRAGQQEGL
+190 RPLLVRSGQQEGL

-212 SIKFSTGGWGVSYGD
+212 SIIFSTGGFSVEYGD
-227 RMSSVLDITY
+227 KMSSVLDITY
-237 RKPQGFESVLTA
+237 RKPQGFESTLMA

-275 TSYLLGTLDT
+275 TRYLLGTLDT
-285 KGEYDPSFLDY
+285 HGEYDPSFLDY

-305 TKWEIG
+305 TRWEIG

-318 NKYNFTPS
+318 NRYNFTPT
-326 DRNTS
+326 DRTTT

-338 KHFKVYYE
+338 KTFKVYYE

-354 TLFGAL
+354 TLFSAL
-360 DVKRKEENSIYRFN
+360 DIKRKEQNSVYRFN
-374 LSAFQSHESESFDII
+374 LAAFSSHESESFDIL
-389 SQYWLDEGE
+389 SQYWLDEAT
-398 SGSGLAVGTFMQ
+398 GSDNLAVGSFMQ

-416 ESKVITARIS
+416 KSTVYTAS
-426 GMHETEKAGTIGWG
+426 LKGTHKTDLAGTIGWG
-440 AEYRFES
+440 LEYRHEE
-447 VSDRMREWEMRD
+447 VTDHMREWEMRD

-481 VQDLSNRR
+481 DYGISNGK
-489 ASAYL
+489 AAAFIQ
-494 EDTYRFRIPAGII
+494 DTYRLNTGLGLF
-507 TLNAGVRASWWSWN
+507 TLNGGLRASWWSWN
-521 NEFTVSPRLIAGF
+521 KEITVSPRLTVGF
-534 SPESNEDLTFRFST
+534 TPAFNEDFLFRFST

-561 DTVNTGGVYEVR
+561 DTVNAGGIYHVN
-573 LNKDIL
+573 LNRKIKA
-579 SQRSIQFV
+579 QRSMQVV
-587 LGGDYDFMAL
+587 LGADYDFMVYD
-597 GRPFK
+597 RPFK
-602 FTTEIYYKKLDRL
+602 FTTEIYYKRLDRL

-623 RIVYYGENCAH
+623 RIVYYGNNCAH

-658 SLMNTREKI
+658 SLMSTRENI

-688 TFPRRDYWKMSL
+688 YFPRRESWKMSL
-700 RCTLADGLPFGPTHS
+700 RCSLADGLPFGPTHS
-715 GREKQTFR
+715 GREKQVFR

-737 IFDYSKHTHV
+737 VFDYSKHPHV
-747 YGRTGFFKDIW
+747 YGKSGFFKDIW
-758 MGVDA
+758 MGIDA

-775 YWITDISN
+775 YWITDIQN
-783 TQFAVPNYLTGRQL
+783 TQYAVPNYLTGRQL

>member
-1 MKPTRC
+1 
-7 IFNTGCIKALL
+7 LL
-18 LLSVCIALPVQA
+18 LILAVCMALPLQA
-30 RRVYIYGRVSDEAGQ
+30 RRVHIHGRVYDESGQ
-45 PVELATVNEERTL
+45 PVELATVHEELTL
-58 HSAMTNLKGEYSFTI
+58 HSAMTNLKGEYSLNVSTQT
-73 NSRSD
+73 D

-96 INPQDTVQL
+96 ISPQDTVQL
-105 DILLPTLNYTLES
+105 DIMLPTSSYTLEN
-118 VDVNATRRQTN
+118 VNISATRRRSD
-129 GMQQINAQ
+129 GMQDINAE

-159 VSTHNELSSQYNV
+159 VSSHNELSSQYNV

-190 RPLLVRAGQQEGL
+190 RPLLVRSGQQEGL

-212 SIKFSTGGWGVSYGD
+212 SIIFSTGGFSVEYGD
-227 RMSSVLDITY
+227 KMSSVLDITY
-237 RKPQGFESVLTA
+237 RKPQGFESTLMA

-275 TSYLLGTLDT
+275 TRYLLGTLDT
-285 KGEYDPSFLDY
+285 HGEYDPSFLDY

-305 TKWEIG
+305 TRWEIG

-318 NKYNFTPS
+318 NRYNFTPT
-326 DRNTS
+326 DRTTT

-338 KHFKVYYE
+338 KTFKVYYE

-354 TLFGAL
+354 TLFSAL
-360 DVKRKEENSIYRFN
+360 DIKRKEQNSVYRFN
-374 LSAFQSHESESFDII
+374 LAAFSSHESESFDIL
-389 SQYWLDEGE
+389 SQYWLDEAT
-398 SGSGLAVGTFMQ
+398 GSDNLAVGSFMQ

-416 ESKVITARIS
+416 KSTVYTAS
-426 GMHETEKAGTIGWG
+426 LKGTHKTDLAGTIGWG
-440 AEYRFES
+440 LEYRHEE
-447 VSDRMREWEMRD
+447 VTDHMREWEMRD

-481 VQDLSNRR
+481 DYGISNGK
-489 ASAYL
+489 AAAFIQ
-494 EDTYRFRIPAGII
+494 DTYRLNTGLGLF
-507 TLNAGVRASWWSWN
+507 TLNGGLRASWWSWN
-521 NEFTVSPRLIAGF
+521 KEITVSPRLTVGF
-534 SPESNEDLTFRFST
+534 TPAFNEDFLFRFST

-561 DTVNTGGVYEVR
+561 DTVNAGGIYHVN
-573 LNKDIL
+573 LNRKIKA
-579 SQRSIQFV
+579 QRSMQVV
-587 LGGDYDFMAL
+587 LGADYDFMVYD
-597 GRPFK
+597 RPFK
-602 FTTEIYYKKLDRL
+602 FTTEIYYKRLDRL

-623 RIVYYGENCAH
+623 RIVYYGNNCAH

-658 SLMNTREKI
+658 SLMSTRENI

-688 TFPRRDYWKMSL
+688 YFPRRESWKMSL
-700 RCTLADGLPFGPTHS
+700 RCSLADGLPFGPTHS
-715 GREKQTFR
+715 GREKQVFR

-737 IFDYSKHTHV
+737 VFDYSKHPHV
-747 YGRTGFFKDIW
+747 YGKSGFFKDIW
-758 MGVDA
+758 MGIDA

-775 YWITDISN
+775 YWITDIQN
-783 TQFAVPNYLTGRQL
+783 TQYAVPNYLTGRQL

>member
-1 MKPTRC
+1 M
-7 IFNTGCIKALL
+7 LL
-18 LLSVCIALPVQA
+18 KKYTFAAILLCLAITSQA
-30 RRVYIYGRVSDEAGQ
+30 RRVYIHGRVTDESGQ
-45 PVELATVNEERTL
+45 PVELATVNEELTL
-58 HSAMTNLKGEYSFTI
+58 HSAMTNLKGEYSFTV
-73 NSRSD
+73 NTRTD
-78 TLNLIFRMIG
+78 TLNLVFRMIG
-88 HETRRRTL
+88 HETRKRTL
-96 INPQDTVQL
+96 ISPPDTVQL
-105 DILLPTLNYTLES
+105 DIMLPSSNYTLEN
-118 VDVNATRRQTN
+118 VDVTATRRRSD
-129 GMQQINAQ
+129 GMQDISAS

-212 SIKFSTGGWGVSYGD
+212 SISFSTGGFSVEYGD
-227 RMSSVLDITY
+227 KMSSVLDINY
-237 RKPQGFESVLTA
+237 HRPHGFESTLMA

-262 DKFSFSGSVRYKT
+262 DRFSFSGSVRYKT
-275 TSYLLGTLDT
+275 TRYLLGTLDT

-296 QTYMSWTPN
+296 QTYMCWTPN
-305 TKWEIG
+305 KKWEIG

-318 NKYNFTPS
+318 NRYNFTPT
-326 DRNTS
+326 DRTTT
-331 FGTAKDP
+331 FGTAENP
-338 KHFKVYYE
+338 HTFKVYYE

-360 DVKRKEENSIYRFN
+360 DIKRKEDKSVYRFN
-374 LSAFQSHESESFDII
+374 LSAFSSHESESFDIL
-389 SQYWLDEGE
+389 SQYWLDE
-398 SGSGLAVGTFMQ
+398 SGADNSLAVGSFMQ

-416 ESKVITARIS
+416 KSTVYTAS
-426 GMHETEKAGTIGWG
+426 LKGTHKTDMAGTIGWG
-440 AEYRFES
+440 LEYRHEE
-447 VSDRMREWEMRD
+447 VQDRMREWEMRD

-481 VQDLSNRR
+481 DHGVSNNK
-489 ASAYL
+489 AAAFIQ
-494 EDTYRFRIPAGII
+494 DTYRLNTGVGLF
-507 TLNAGVRASWWSWN
+507 TLNAGLRASWWSWN
-521 NEFTVSPRLIAGF
+521 REVTVSPRLTVGF
-534 SPESNEDLTFRFST
+534 IPAFNEDFLFRLST
-548 GIYYQTPFYKEIK
+548 GVYYQTPFYKEIK
-561 DTVNTGGVYEVR
+561 DTVNTGGIYQVN
-573 LNKDIL
+573 LNRDIKA
-579 SQRSIQFV
+579 QRSMQVV
-587 LGGDYDFMAL
+587 LGADYDFRVYD
-597 GRPFK
+597 RPFK

-634 GYAAGIDMKL
+634 GYATGIDMKL

-651 TASWLTF
+651 TASWITF
-658 SLMNTREKI
+658 SLMNTRENI

-688 TFPRRDYWKMSL
+688 YFPRKENWKMSL
-700 RCTLADGLPFGPTHS
+700 RCSLADGLPFGPTHS
-715 GREKQTFR
+715 GREKQTLR

-737 IFDYSKHTHV
+737 IFDYSKHPHI
-747 YGRTGFFKDIW
+747 YGKSGFFKDIW

-775 YWITDISN
+775 YWITDIQN
-783 TQFAVPNYLTGRQL
+783 IQHAVPNYLTGRQL
-797 NLRLIANIG
+797 SLRIIATH
-806 K
+806 

>member
-1 MKPTRC
+1 M
-7 IFNTGCIKALL
+7 
-18 LLSVCIALPVQA
+18 ALPLQA
-30 RRVYIYGRVSDEAGQ
+30 RRVHIHGRVYDESGQ
-45 PVELATVNEERTL
+45 PVELATVHEELTL
-58 HSAMTNLKGEYSFTI
+58 HSAMTNLKGEYSLNVSTQT
-73 NSRSD
+73 D

-96 INPQDTVQL
+96 ISPQDTVQL
-105 DILLPTLNYTLES
+105 DIMLPTSNYTLEN
-118 VDVNATRRQTN
+118 VNISATRRRSD
-129 GMQQINAQ
+129 GMQDINAE

-159 VSTHNELSSQYNV
+159 VSSHNELSSQYNV

-190 RPLLVRAGQQEGL
+190 RPLLVRSGQQEGL

-212 SIKFSTGGWGVSYGD
+212 SIIFSTGGFSVEYGD
-227 RMSSVLDITY
+227 KMSSVLDITY
-237 RKPQGFESVLTA
+237 RKPQGFESTLMA

-275 TSYLLGTLDT
+275 TRYLLGTLDT
-285 KGEYDPSFLDY
+285 HGEYDPSFLDY

-305 TKWEIG
+305 TRWEIG

-318 NKYNFTPS
+318 NRYNFTPT
-326 DRNTS
+326 DRTTT

-338 KHFKVYYE
+338 KTFKVYYE

-354 TLFGAL
+354 TLFSAL
-360 DVKRKEENSIYRFN
+360 DIKRKEQNSVYRFN
-374 LSAFQSHESESFDII
+374 LAAFSSHESESFDIL
-389 SQYWLDEGE
+389 SQYWLDEAT
-398 SGSGLAVGTFMQ
+398 GSDNLAVGSFMQ

-416 ESKVITARIS
+416 KSTVYTAS
-426 GMHETEKAGTIGWG
+426 VKGNHKTEIAGTIGWG
-440 AEYRFES
+440 LEYRHEE
-447 VSDRMREWEMRD
+447 VQDHMREWEMRD

-481 VQDLSNRR
+481 DYGISNGK
-489 ASAYL
+489 AAAFIQ
-494 EDTYRFRIPAGII
+494 DTYRLNTGLGLF
-507 TLNAGVRASWWSWN
+507 TLNGGLRASWWSWN
-521 NEFTVSPRLIAGF
+521 KEITVSPRLTVGF
-534 SPESNEDLTFRFST
+534 TPAFNEDFLFRFST

-561 DTVNTGGVYEVR
+561 DTVNAGGIYHVN
-573 LNKDIL
+573 LNRKIKA
-579 SQRSIQFV
+579 QRSMQVV
-587 LGGDYDFMAL
+587 LGADYDFMVYD
-597 GRPFK
+597 RPFK
-602 FTTEIYYKKLDRL
+602 FTTEIYYKRLDRL

-623 RIVYYGENCAH
+623 RIVYYGDNCAH

-658 SLMNTREKI
+658 SLMSTRENI

-688 TFPRRDYWKMSL
+688 YFPRRESWKMSL
-700 RCTLADGLPFGPTHS
+700 RCSLADGLPFGPTHS
-715 GREKQTFR
+715 GREKQVFR

-737 IFDYSKHTHV
+737 VFDYSKHPHV
-747 YGRTGFFKDIW
+747 YGKSGFFNDIW
-758 MGVDA
+758 MGIDA

-775 YWITDISN
+775 YWITDIQN
-783 TQFAVPNYLTGRQL
+783 TQYAVPNYLTGRQL